1 MKSGFAL
8 PSRRVT
14 LTDSALLVFNWR
26 EKIIEL
32 LKSPIDAEKDLPA
45 SGEGQDVVDPENE
58 YYAQALKAQ
67 GQGEF
72 LAMRKLMSSR
82 GLLDRL
88 CRRYCRSSRWVIL
101 QYTLKANVC

>member
-1 MKSGFAL
+1 MKSRFEL
-8 PSRRVT
+8 LSRRVT
-14 LTDSALLVFNWR
+14 LTGSALLVFNWR

-32 LKSPIDAEKDLPA
+32 LKSPIDAEKDLPT

-72 LAMRKLMSSR
+72 YIIGKLMSSR
-82 GLLDRL
+82 GIPY
-88 CRRYCRSSRWVIL
+88 CICGRYR
-101 QYTLKANVC
+101 

>member
-1 MKSGFAL
+1 MKSGSAL
-8 PSRRVT
+8 PSQYFT

-67 GQGEF
+67 GQGGSQIKS
-72 LAMRKLMSSR
+72 KLMSSR
-82 GLLDRL
+82 GIPDRL
-88 CRRYCRSSRWVIL
+88 CRRYR
-101 QYTLKANVC
+101 

>member
-1 MKSGFAL
+1 MKSGSDL
-8 PSRRVT
+8 PSLRVT
-14 LTDSALLVFNWR
+14 LTGSALLVFNWR

-58 YYAQALKAQ
+58 YYAQALKFQ

-72 LAMRKLMSSR
+72 YIIRKLRSSR
-82 GLLDRL
+82 GIPYCL
-88 CRRYCRSSRWVIL
+88 CRRYRRSSRWVIFEPR
-101 QYTLKANVC
+101 AGHR

>member
-1 MKSGFAL
+1 MKSGL
-8 PSRRVT
+8 DMPIPRHK

-45 SGEGQDVVDPENE
+45 SGDEQDVVDPENE

-72 LAMRKLMSSR
+72 EDMSKLMSSR

-88 CRRYCRSSRWVIL
+88 CSRDCRSPR
-101 QYTLKANVC
+101 

>member
-1 MKSGFAL
+1 MSIAWL
-8 PSRRVT
+8 Q
-14 LTDSALLVFNWR
+14 LTDSALLVFSWR

-72 LAMRKLMSSR
+72 KPMDKLMSSR
-82 GLLDRL
+82 GVPNRI
-88 CRRYCRSSRWVIL
+88 CRRHRRSSRWVIL
-101 QYTLKANVC
+101 ESQPGHL

>member
-1 MKSGFAL
+1 MRSEFDL
-8 PSRRVT
+8 RSPRFT

-45 SGEGQDVVDPENE
+45 SGEEQDVVDPEEE
-58 YYAQALKAQ
+58 YYAKALKAQ

-72 LAMRKLMSSR
+72 YIIDKLMSSR
-82 GLLDRL
+82 GVPYRL
-88 CRRYCRSSRWVIL
+88 CRRYRRSSRWVIL
-101 QYTLKANVC
+101 

>member
-1 MKSGFAL
+1 MKSGL
-8 PSRRVT
+8 DMPIPRHK

-45 SGEGQDVVDPENE
+45 SGDEQDVVDPEQE

-67 GQGEF
+67 GQGESQV
-72 LAMRKLMSSR
+72 MNKLICSR
-82 GLLDRL
+82 GIPHCL
-88 CRRYCRSSRWVIL
+88 CRRHCRSSR
-101 QYTLKANVC
+101 

>member
-1 MKSGFAL
+1 MKSGSAL
-8 PSRRVT
+8 RSRWVA

-67 GQGEF
+67 GQGE
-72 LAMRKLMSSR
+72 LITMHKLMSSR
-82 GLLDRL
+82 GIPDRL
-88 CRRYCRSSRWVIL
+88 CRRYCRSSR
-101 QYTLKANVC
+101 

>member
-1 MKSGFAL
+1 MRSGSNL
-8 PSRRVT
+8 PSAWST
-14 LTDSALLVFNWR
+14 LTRSALLVFNWR

-32 LKSPIDAEKDLPA
+32 LKSPIEAEKDLPV
-45 SGEGQDVVDPENE
+45 SGEEQDVVDPENE

-72 LAMRKLMSSR
+72 EDMSKLMSSR

-88 CRRYCRSSRWVIL
+88 CSRDCRSPR
-101 QYTLKANVC
+101 

>member
-1 MKSGFAL
+1 MKSGL
-8 PSRRVT
+8 DMPIPRHK

-45 SGEGQDVVDPENE
+45 SGDEQDVVDPEQE

-67 GQGEF
+67 GQGESQV
-72 LAMRKLMSSR
+72 MNKLMCSR
-82 GLLDRL
+82 GIPHCL
-88 CRRYCRSSRWVIL
+88 CRRHCRSSR
-101 QYTLKANVC
+101 